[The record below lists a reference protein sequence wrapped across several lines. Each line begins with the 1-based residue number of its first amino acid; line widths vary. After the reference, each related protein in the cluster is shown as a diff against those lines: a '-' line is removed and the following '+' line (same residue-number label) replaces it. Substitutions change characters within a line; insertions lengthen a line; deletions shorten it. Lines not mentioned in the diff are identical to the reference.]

1 MGSTRRGFTDEYRA
15 DAVSLVTDGGRSVA
29 EVAKNIGCHEMTL
42 RRWVQKMRAD
52 QEAEV
57 SEPLPESERAE
68 LVRAREELRVVRG
81 ENSHLKMQVEFAK
94 KVVAWVAKTP
104 L

>member
-1 MGSTRRGFTDEYRA
+1 
-15 DAVSLVTDGGRSVA
+15 
-29 EVAKNIGCHEMTL
+29 
-42 RRWVQKMRAD
+42 MRAD

-94 KVVAWVAKTP
+94 VVAWVAKNP